1 MQLLGQDPESAPDW
15 SLHANANG
23 TSSAVLT
30 DKSDSFRLPWHLVP
44 CSVSGGDTMKS
55 LCLNQWIRIASL
67 TLVTLAFCAIW
78 TQAQSQDTQ
87 TPDLQ
92 QLKDKLQQLDQEM
105 QELKGQIKAAQQ
117 AQTPSVANTKTL
129 HAPNDTQ
136 SQAQTVPKEVE
147 EKEQKSSIDLYG
159 FVMLDSGYEFRQQD
173 PNWFDVIRPTKLP
186 SFKGEFAPDGN
197 VYASVRQSRFG
208 VKSSTPTRFGA
219 LNTLF
224 EFELFG
230 TGVDA
235 GQTTFRLRH
244 AYGELGQFGAGKPGA
259 RSWILTSSLTR
270 WSTGDPMGWFSSV
283 PCRCVGCLSEMI
295 EAASP
300 SLSNNLAPA
309 LTRVSMRTALS

>member
-1 MQLLGQDPESAPDW
+1 MHFTSESYEQHLGQDPENAPDL

-147 EKEQKSSIDLYG
+147 EKDH
-159 FVMLDSGYEFRQQD
+159 
-173 PNWFDVIRPTKLP
+173 
-186 SFKGEFAPDGN
+186 AAN
-197 VYASVRQSRFG
+197 VA
-208 VKSSTPTRFGA
+208 
-219 LNTLF
+219 
-224 EFELFG
+224 E
-230 TGVDA
+230 
-235 GQTTFRLRH
+235 
-244 AYGELGQFGAGKPGA
+244 
-259 RSWILTSSLTR
+259 IL
-270 WSTGDPMGWFSSV
+270 GDPEFSHVYFDISWDEV
-283 PCRCVGCLSEMI
+283 AKYIV
-295 EAASP
+295 ASP
-300 SLSNNLAPA
+300 EATKIAAELINRYPDRFLF
-309 LTRVSMRTALS
+309 